1 MKFSIIIPVYNVEK
15 YLRDC
20 LDSVL
25 AQSCQDWEAI
35 CVNDGSTDNSLGI
48 LKEYADKDVRFK
60 VFSQTNQ
67 GQSAA
72 RNLAM
77 GKAQGKYVLFL
88 DSDDW
93 WEPDALKVLSENTN
107 GEDIVH
113 FSARLYIQDEGVWH
127 DKNQLVGKC
136 YDNGMDYFD
145 DNALKKT
152 GLAFGYSC
160 FRAWKTDFLRTSQLV
175 FKEGIYFQDMLFSAQ
190 GCWFAKKVRIIEDC
204 FYNYRI
210 WIGSV
215 QNDPAKKAKRSKD
228 LSIVANDL
236 AEFYVPKSGFDKTIV
251 HRYIAIQYQLS
262 LMMAEELGDK
272 QLRKAIYDNIDWKS
286 YRKVSRTK
294 PRHRLN
300 YWKNRLKYM
309 FLR

>member
-1 MKFSIIIPVYNVEK
+1 MKFSIIIPVYNFEK

-35 CVNDGSTDNSLGI
+35 CVNDGSTDNSLEI

-77 GKAQGKYVLFL
+77 SKAQGEYVLFL

-93 WEPDALKVLSENTN
+93 WEPNALKVLSENTN

-127 DKNQLVGKC
+127 DKNQLVGIC

-152 GLAFGYSC
+152 GLAFGYVP
-160 FRAWKTDFLRTSQLV
+160 FRAWKMNFLQKNNLS
-175 FKEGIYFQDMLFSAQ
+175 FKVGIYFEDTLFTAKS
-190 GCWFAKKVRIIEDC
+190 CCFAKQVKIIDDC
-204 FYNYRI
+204 LYNYRI
-210 WIGSV
+210 HI
-215 QNDPAKKAKRSKD
+215 QTTMHDPARKAKRRMD
-228 LSIVANDL
+228 LLEVANDL
-236 AEFYVPKSGFDKTIV
+236 AKFYIQKTGFDKKMV
-251 HRYIAIQYQLS
+251 YRYITYQYQIV
-262 LMMAEELGDK
+262 LMLLEKEDRNANGVVRSK
-272 QLRKAIYDNIDWKS
+272 CDWKS
-286 YRKVSRTK
+286 YRIVSRTK